1 MKIKSLLAIIAI
13 TMFSA
18 CHNQPWEFPDFDY
31 TTVYFAYQ
39 SPVRTI
45 ILGDD
50 VYDNSLDNE
59 HKCLIMASMG
69 GVYENMN
76 DITIDVVV
84 DNSLCDSL
92 KFETAEGEDVIAM
105 PANYYSLASD
115 MKIVIPKGKVMGGIE
130 VQLTDAFFAD
140 TLSLKN
146 TYVIP
151 LRMTNVVNADSIL
164 QGASELESPDSRVA
178 ADWVTVPKDYILYAV
193 KYINQWHGN
202 YLRRGQTL
210 VTGKNGNSGLDTTI
224 VYHEKYVEWNEVVAS
239 FSTAYKSNRIP
250 LKTRVRGDLANIP
263 FELSLTFDDNGKCTV
278 NSLADSVYT
287 VNGSGEFVLKGDI
300 WGDEKRD
307 VLYLNYTVDFE
318 TSTHVFSDTL
328 VMRDRGVAFESFT
341 PVVNR

>member
-1 MKIKSLLAIIAI
+1 MKIKSFLAIIAI

-69 GVYENMN
+69 GVYENKN
-76 DITIDVVV
+76 DITVDVVV
-84 DNSLCDSL
+84 DNTLCDSL
-92 KFETAEGEDVIAM
+92 RFGTEEGDHVIAL

-151 LRMTNVVNADSIL
+151 LRITSVVNADSIL
-164 QGASELESPDSRVA
+164 QGKSDLESPDSRVA
-178 ADWVTVPKDYILYAV
+178 ADWETAPKDYILYAV

-224 VYHEKYVEWNEVVAS
+224 VYREKYIEWDQVVS
-239 FSTAYKSNRIP
+239 SVSKAYKSNSIP
-250 LKTRVRGDLANIP
+250 LNTRVRGDRTNMP
-263 FELSLTFDDNGKCTV
+263 FDLRLNFDDNGKCTV
-278 NSLADSVYT
+278 SSVADSVYT
-287 VNGSGEFVLKGDI
+287 VSGSGEFVLKGDM
-300 WGDEKRD
+300 WGNEKRD

-318 TSTHVFSDTL
+318 SSTHVFSDTL
-328 VMRDRGVAFESFT
+328 VMRDRGIAFETFT
-341 PVVNR
+341 PVVIR